1 MDNGEGKKCSPRRRW
16 TDEKIYALGWIMVR
30 EKTWPREKM
39 CPWGCTMAKE
49 KVGLGLKMGSKKKKI
64 P

>member
-16 TDEKIYALGWIMVR
+16 TGENIYPLGWIMVR
-30 EKTWPREKM
+30 EKTWPRERM
-39 CPWGCTMAKE
+39 CPLGWTMAKE
-49 KVGLGLKMGSKKKKI
+49 KVGLGLKMGSKKKI